1 VEKLSTNRTWSRN
14 TRRPAVIA
22 WLHLLRIVRRTERAA
37 AEELR
42 RWDLSYA
49 QFDVIAQLGAAEGI
63 TQQELA
69 RNLLVTQGNITQLLD
84 KLEARGLV
92 RRCPVGRTNQ
102 LVLTDAGRELWAAV
116 VPAHEDWQAARFAG
130 LTREEQREL
139 MLLLGKLER
148 AQREA

>member
-1 VEKLSTNRTWSRN
+1 MEKLSNNRTWSRN

-69 RNLLVTQGNITQLLD
+69 RRLLVTQGNITQLLD

-92 RRCPVGRTNQ
+92 RRCPVGRTNR

-130 LTREEQREL
+130 LTCEEQREL
-139 MLLLGKLER
+139 MRLLGKLER
-148 AQREA
+148 SQRSV